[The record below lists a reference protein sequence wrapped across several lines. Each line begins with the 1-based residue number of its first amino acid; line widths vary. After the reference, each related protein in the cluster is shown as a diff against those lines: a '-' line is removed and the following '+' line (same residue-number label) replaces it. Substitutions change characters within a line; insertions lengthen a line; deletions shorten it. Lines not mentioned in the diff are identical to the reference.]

1 MTASPNPESTLIN
14 LEVDAE
20 FDQVR
25 LDQFLTKKLDDL
37 SRSKIQAII
46 RKQLVQVAGHPG
58 KPSQR
63 LNTGQSVVV
72 QLPEAEP
79 DGPIPE
85 EIPLSILYEDDHLVV
100 IDKPPGMVVH
110 PAKGHW
116 AGTLAA
122 AVAYHFKNLST
133 IGGVTRPGIVH
144 RLDRDTSGAI
154 LIAKNDEA
162 HAKLTEQ
169 FEKRTVEKE
178 YVAIVTPAPDH
189 DRDWI
194 DKPIGM
200 HPYQREKMA
209 IREGH
214 TSSRNAQTF
223 YEVVERVGG
232 FAWLRLLPKTGRTH
246 QLRVHLASI
255 GCPILADKLY
265 SGRAKIM
272 LCELTL
278 NDQDQTL
285 LLTRQALH
293 AYRLAFNHPVSG
305 DRLEF
310 IAPIPDELIKA
321 FELIK
326 QHRRKDDRRR

>member
-1 MTASPNPESTLIN
+1 LTALPNPESTLIN

-20 FDQVR
+20 FDQIR

-63 LNTGQSVVV
+63 LSTGQNVVV

-133 IGGVTRPGIVH
+133 LGGVTRPGIVH
-144 RLDRDTSGAI
+144 RLDRDTSGVI

-178 YVAIVTPAPDH
+178 YVAIVSPAPDH

-223 YEVVERVGG
+223 YEVVERAGG

-285 LLTRQALH
+285 LLNRQALH

-310 IAPIPDELIKA
+310 IAPVPDEMIKA

>member
-1 MTASPNPESTLIN
+1 MTASHNPETTTIN
-14 LEVDAE
+14 LEVAAE
-20 FDQVR
+20 FDQIR

-46 RKQLVQVAGHPG
+46 RKQLVQVAGHLG

-63 LNTGQSVVV
+63 LSTGQSVVV

-85 EIPLSILYEDDHLVV
+85 EIPLSILFEDAHLVV

-122 AVAYHFKNLST
+122 AVAFHFKNLST

-144 RLDRDTSGAI
+144 RLDRDTSGVI

-169 FEKRTVEKE
+169 FENRTVEKE
-178 YVAIVTPAPDH
+178 YVAIVSPAPDH

-223 YEVVERVGG
+223 YEVVERAGG
-232 FAWLRLLPKTGRTH
+232 FAWMRLLPKTGRTH

-278 NDQDQTL
+278 NEQDQTVL
-285 LLTRQALH
+285 IGRQALH
-293 AYRLAFNHPVSG
+293 AHRLAFAHPVTG
-305 DRLEF
+305 NRLEF
-310 IAPIPDELIKA
+310 IAPVPAEMTTA
-321 FELIK
+321 FDLIK
-326 QHRRKDDRRR
+326 QHRRNEDRRR